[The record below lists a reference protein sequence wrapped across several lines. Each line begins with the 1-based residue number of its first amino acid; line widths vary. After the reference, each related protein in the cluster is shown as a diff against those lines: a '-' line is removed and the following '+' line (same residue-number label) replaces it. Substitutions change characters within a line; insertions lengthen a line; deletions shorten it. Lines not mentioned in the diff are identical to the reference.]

1 MMIESFAEAIAMGS
15 CVKTPA
21 RRACKVV
28 NEERSAWALREGG
41 DPSADATQAQ
51 VVPHLEQGAGQ
62 LLAGVHDDEFVGQ
75 LGVAPHLVV
84 AVVVGVGAFA

>member
-28 NEERSAWALREGG
+28 NEERSACALSEG
-41 DPSADATQAQ
+41 DTHLADAAQPQ
-51 VVPHLEQGAGQ
+51 VVPHFEEGYPSALDPGSMTMSS
-62 LLAGVHDDEFVGQ
+62 
-75 LGVAPHLVV
+75 
-84 AVVVGVGAFA
+84 